1 MKEKKDYYVTVK
13 KTAFGEKALVL
24 TKEGHEEY
32 LYSVYKSIQ
41 SLIQDLKSLESR
53 IAALEEVSNVKE
65 KKMKEVEKENGET
78 FIEDE
83 VTLRLR
89 FPKKWNTMTKGDI
102 QEILNKYIEDEEW
115 RKPTVKPVAY
125 MTSDM
130 LKGVMRFILEGDL
143 MGAGMILKSLI
154 KVVDDETM
162 KNVQQLVE
170 GK

>member
-1 MKEKKDYYVTVK
+1 MEEKNHTSYVTV

-32 LYSVYKSIQ
+32 LYSVYKSVQ

-65 KKMKEVEKENGET
+65 NKMKEVEKENGET

-83 VTLRLR
+83 VTLRLC

-102 QEILNKYIEDEEW
+102 QKILNKYIEDEEW
-115 RKPTVKPVAY
+115 RKQVEDLKNERMAY
-125 MTSDM
+125 
-130 LKGVMRFILEGDL
+130 
-143 MGAGMILKSLI
+143 
-154 KVVDDETM
+154 
-162 KNVQQLVE
+162 
-170 GK
+170 

>member
-1 MKEKKDYYVTVK
+1 M
-13 KTAFGEKALVL
+13 
-24 TKEGHEEY
+24 
-32 LYSVYKSIQ
+32 
-41 SLIQDLKSLESR
+41 R
-53 IAALEEVSNVKE
+53 
-65 KKMKEVEKENGET
+65 EVEKENGET

-83 VTLRLR
+83 VTLRLC

-102 QEILNKYIEDEEW
+102 QKILNKYIEYEEW

-130 LKGVMRFILEGDL
+130 LEGVMRYILEGDL
-143 MGAGMILKSLI
+143 MGAGMTLKSLI

-162 KNVQQLVE
+162 KKVQQLVE

>member
-1 MKEKKDYYVTVK
+1 MEEKNHTSYVTV

-32 LYSVYKSIQ
+32 LYSVYKSVQ

-65 KKMKEVEKENGET
+65 NKMKEVEKENGET

-83 VTLRLR
+83 VTLRLC

-102 QEILNKYIEDEEW
+102 QKILNKYIEYEEW
-115 RKPTVKPVAY
+115 RKQVEDLKNERMAY
-125 MTSDM
+125 
-130 LKGVMRFILEGDL
+130 
-143 MGAGMILKSLI
+143 
-154 KVVDDETM
+154 
-162 KNVQQLVE
+162 
-170 GK
+170 